1 LDAVNLR
8 WGAVLTLAAGIL
20 LGLLAFFV
28 LPDFLLQFGFRLH
41 PSVVVLAPALGLAA
55 VLLGLDWWR
64 RREQARL
71 EQALAAQ
78 SSDLEQ
84 LRRQFIQRLD
94 HELKNPLTA
103 INVQLDNLG
112 DALGGNPVGIADL
125 RAQVDRLALLTRGLR
140 RLADLETR
148 PLEPER
154 VDLEELLGEV
164 VDLLQA
170 PDRVELDVQQRPW
183 APPPVHGDRELLLLA
198 FRNLVENA
206 LNYSSGMVEVRAR
219 QAGDRLQVEVIDT
232 GRGIPEADLP
242 HVREELF
249 RASNVHDVAGS
260 GLGLAMADRII
271 SRHGGQLDLRSRPG
285 LGTIATVELA
295 HAPPLPVDLG
305 DTRPSRPRE

>member
-1 LDAVNLR
+1 ML
-8 WGAVLTLAAGIL
+8 LA
-20 LGLLAFFV
+20 LLAFFV
-28 LPDFLLQFGFRLH
+28 LPPSLLQFGFRLH
-41 PSVVVLAPALGLAA
+41 PAVVILGPALVGAG
-55 VLLGLDWWR
+55 VLLSMDIWR

-71 EQALAAQ
+71 EKALAAQ
-78 SSDLEQ
+78 SADLEQ

-103 INVQLDNLG
+103 ITVQLDNLG
-112 DALGGNPVGIADL
+112 SALGGNTVGIADL

-148 PLEPER
+148 ALEPEQ
-154 VDLEELLGEV
+154 VDLAELLWEV
-164 VDLLQA
+164 VELLQRS
-170 PDRVELDVQQRPW
+170 DRIELDVQQRPW
-183 APPPVHGDRELLLLA
+183 ALPPVQGDRELLLLA

-206 LNYSSGMVEVRAR
+206 LNYSEGMVEVRAR

-232 GRGIPEADLP
+232 GRGIPEAELP

-249 RASNVHDVAGS
+249 RAGNVHDIPGS

-271 SRHGGQLDLRSRPG
+271 ARHGGTLDLRSRPG

-295 HAPPLPVDLG
+295 HAPAQPEDLS
-305 DTRPSRPRE
+305 DTRPSRPHAEP

>member
-1 LDAVNLR
+1 MSLR
-8 WGAVLTLAAGIL
+8 WGAALVLGAGM
-20 LGLLAFFV
+20 LLALLAYV
-28 LPDFLLQFGFRLH
+28 LLPASLLQFGFRLH
-41 PSVVVLAPALGLAA
+41 PSVVVLAPALVVASVLA
-55 VLLGLDWWR
+55 GLDGWR

-71 EQALAAQ
+71 EAALAAQ
-78 SSDLEQ
+78 AADLED
-84 LRRQFIQRLD
+84 LRLQFIRRLD

-103 INVQLDNLG
+103 ITVQLDNLG
-112 DALGGNPVGIADL
+112 TAPGANAGGIAGL

-148 PLEPER
+148 PLELER

-164 VDLLQA
+164 VELLQM
-170 PDRVELDVQQRPW
+170 PDRIELDVQQRPW
-183 APPPVHGDRELLLLA
+183 ALPPVNGDRELLLLA

-206 LNYSSGMVEVRAR
+206 LSYSQGMVEVIAR

-232 GRGIPEADLP
+232 GRGIPESDLP

-249 RASNVHDVAGS
+249 RAGNVHDIPGS

-271 SRHGGQLDLRSRPG
+271 ARHGGTLDLRSRPG
-285 LGTIATVELA
+285 LGTIATVELS
-295 HAPPLPVDLG
+295 HAPPQPVDLS